1 VSHRRILALVASL
14 SLLPAALA
22 APVVAQDDAPAPPE
36 ATPNPSPAV
45 KPAGDGTGIRITTDL
60 GDIVI
65 GLFNE
70 SAPVAAENFQN
81 LVESGYYDGTGF
93 HRVVRDFVIQ
103 GGDPEGTGQGG
114 PGYTIADE
122 EVVGTYERGIVAMA
136 RTQAPNSQGSQF
148 FVVLDDDAEAPL
160 ESARTYVIF
169 GRVLEGMDVVD
180 AIAAQG
186 PAADFIED
194 PVRILSTAIEP
205 VELPEEADPPPPSA
219 ADAAAA
225 ALLSAVPS
233 TILGLDIESS
243 TFNVDQIIAAG
254 TEGDPAPVALAA
266 AAEANGASLDELSI
280 ISANAQ
286 DAATSVAMVV
296 ASIPGVPAAE
306 IDEALIELILG
317 GIGPDA
323 VVTDEVISDVAVT
336 RVKAAEDAPWEDII
350 HIVEDADRTWFI
362 VTDLDSIVDVVTE
375 LPIQQ

>member
-1 VSHRRILALVASL
+1 MSRRRILALAASL
-14 SLLPAALA
+14 VLIPAAFA
-22 APVVAQDDAPAPPE
+22 GPVVAQGEAPAPPA
-36 ATPNPSPAV
+36 ATPNPVPAD
-45 KPAGDGTGIRITTDL
+45 KPAGDGTGIRISTDL

-93 HRVVRDFVIQ
+93 HRIVTDFVIQ
-103 GGDPEGTGQGG
+103 GGDPEGTGRGG
-114 PGYTIADE
+114 PGYTIEDE
-122 EVVGTYERGIVAMA
+122 QVVGTYERGIVAMA

-148 FVVLDDDAEAPL
+148 FVVLDDTAEAPL

-180 AIAAQG
+180 AIAARG
-186 PAADFIED
+186 PVADFIED
-194 PVRILSTAIEP
+194 PVRIVSTAIEQ
-205 VELPEEADPPPPSA
+205 VELPEEPDPPPPSA
-219 ADAAAA
+219 AEVAAFALAAA
-225 ALLSAVPS
+225 VPE
-233 TILGLDIESS
+233 TIIGIDIDSS
-243 TFNVDQIIAAG
+243 TFGVDQIIAPG
-254 TEGDPAPVALAA
+254 TEGEPAPAALAA
-266 AAEANGASLDELSI
+266 AAEANGASLEELAI
-280 ISANAQ
+280 VSAGGQ
-286 DAATSVAMVV
+286 DGEGSVQLVL

-336 RVKAAEDAPWEDII
+336 RVKATEDSPWQDII

-362 VTDLDSIVDVVTE
+362 VTDLESLVDVIDE
-375 LPIQQ
+375 LPISQ